1 MTIIIVII
9 MNHYLYCYC
18 CCESWFTME
27 NPWICDSIVMHN
39 SAIVIIVIVIHIVS
53 VLFVL
58 LLVIGVMFYYCFMV
72 ITTISFSRR
81 SRTVWIILNPSELWI
96 FPVNPSPATIPCIT
110 NRYPQRW
117 GDSWNQALQ
126 QQLLVHFRERQRL
139 ALEKARRR
147 SELCCRGP
155 QNVMNHSVSTW

>member
-18 CCESWFTME
+18 CYESWFTME
-27 NPWICDSIVMHN
+27 IPWICDSIVMHN

-110 NRYPQRW
+110 EISTTVT

-126 QQLLVHFRERQRL
+126 EQQLLVHFRERQRL

-147 SELCCRGP
+147 SELCCRMGP
-155 QNVMNHSVSTW
+155 PKCHEP